1 MSDLI
6 PRHMAV
12 AACAIGPS
20 DEWSKSTRSG
30 YEQAA
35 LDCTM
40 NILRVESELP
50 HPLAALAMRERA
62 AKACDSIAGNTA
74 DFPRDYRRAAGQCS
88 AMIRALPTTFTDAE
102 LLAAAMQLPEVRALI
117 EALKMAS
124 IWLNYDG
131 RYDMQGINS
140 SLAPFTK
147 GGE

>member
-12 AACAIGPS
+12 SACAIGPS

-40 NILRVESELP
+40 NILRIENEP
-50 HPLAALAMRERA
+50 PNTLAA
-62 AKACDSIAGNTA
+62 
-74 DFPRDYRRAAGQCS
+74 
-88 AMIRALPTTFTDAE
+88 FTDAE
-102 LLAAAMQLPEVRALI
+102 LLAAAMQLPDVRALVGARKTAATWQPI
-117 EALKMAS
+117 ETAPLDGSEIIVWSYREDAFVAFWHGPS
-124 IWLNYDG
+124 NSWLWTSRDLSG
-131 RYDMQGINS
+131 DERLDPTHWQP
-140 SLAPFTK
+140 LPPPPK